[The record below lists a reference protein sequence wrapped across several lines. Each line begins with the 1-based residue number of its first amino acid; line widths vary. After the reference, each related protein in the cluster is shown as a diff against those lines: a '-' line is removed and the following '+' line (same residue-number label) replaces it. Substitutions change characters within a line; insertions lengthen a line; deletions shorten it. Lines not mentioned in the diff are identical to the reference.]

1 MRQTLGLR
9 VVQLEIKADWQGENK
24 NVKRIYNI
32 MGDEA
37 RVYLGRRR

>member
-1 MRQTLGLR
+1 MR

-37 RVYLGRRR
+37 RVDLGRRR